1 MADQFIE
8 GFDKYGP
15 IGMGAG
21 QTSLTSLL
29 TASEWNVATANLTTS
44 FQIVAGLSTP
54 GQALQLQS
62 GVNTFTSAVL
72 TKTLS
77 GNLTRIIG
85 GVRLAAGL
93 GAGVPSDY
101 ITFTDGGTSQVTIV
115 INGGTGQ
122 ITLATGNNGGATIGT
137 ASSSLS
143 NGAARYLEWDI
154 TIGAS
159 AAYQLWLDGG
169 SVLNGN
175 AANTRGG
182 TSNNFVNGITFA
194 ATGPGAGGVTSSL
207 TLDDLYIFDTTG
219 AVNNAVL
226 LTSPR
231 VETQLGTADSAVQFS
246 AGASTIGQ
254 DYSLTTTTSAP
265 GANTIFLRKFTPVVN
280 MTLNSVSCLP
290 ETTSAGANFKSVLY
304 TDSGGG
310 PNTLV
315 ATGTQATGTTSG
327 TKLTSA
333 FSVGQALTG
342 GTPYWIGFITD
353 TSVVLALVDSGITG
367 QSKANTYAS
376 GGPATLSGMTTGQP
390 DWLLVGNCT
399 ASASN
404 YPSVTNNPPLGD
416 DSYVSSL
423 TPGNED
429 LFTFPA
435 LTNAISAIYTVAMK
449 AYVRK
454 TDGGARTMDLD
465 MKSGV
470 TDGNGSATGLTMST
484 SYTWITSYFDNDPNT
499 AAPWTATALNAATS
513 GYKIAT

>member
-1 MADQFIE
+1 MAEQLIE

-15 IGMGAG
+15 IDMGAG

-29 TASEWNVATANLTTS
+29 TASEWTSAVISGSPATMK
-44 FQIVAGLSTP
+44 IVAGLSSP
-54 GQALQLQS
+54 GHALLIAGS
-62 GVNTFTSAVL
+62 SFNTGATTLS
-72 TKTLS
+72 KTLGS
-77 GNLTRIIG
+77 NLGRIIG
-85 GVRLAAGL
+85 GVRLAA
-93 GAGVPSDY
+93 
-101 ITFTDGGTSQVTIV
+101 
-115 INGGTGQ
+115 
-122 ITLATGNNGGATIGT
+122 TIGT
-137 ASSSLS
+137 SVPNYGITFSDAGTAQVSIVLNGSSGQFSVVSGGMGGTTQGTSTASVSS
-143 NGAARYLEWDI
+143 GVAHYLEWDI
-154 TIGAS
+154 TVGS
-159 AAYQLWLDGG
+159 SGAAYELWLDGA
-169 SVLNGN
+169 VILNSTG
-175 AANTRGG
+175 NTRGG
-182 TSNNFVNGITFA
+182 TANNTVNGIAFTA
-194 ATGPGAGGVTSSL
+194 SGSSTSTSNSW
-207 TLDDLYIFDTTG
+207 TIDDVYVFDTTG
-219 AVNNAVL
+219 SNNAVL

-231 VETQLGTADSAVQFS
+231 VETQFGTADSSVQFS
-246 AGASTIGQ
+246 AGASVIGQ
-254 DYSLTTTTSAP
+254 DYSLTTSTNAP
-265 GANTIFLRKFTPVVN
+265 GANTIFLRQFIPPVN

-290 ETTSAGANFKSVLY
+290 EATSVGANFKSVLY

-310 PNTLV
+310 PNSLV
-315 ATGTQATGTTSG
+315 ATGTQTTGTTSG

-376 GGPATLSGMTTGQP
+376 GAPASLSGMTTGQP

-416 DSYVSSL
+416 DSYVTSL
-423 TPGNED
+423 TVGNED
-429 LFTFPA
+429 LYTFPA
-435 LTNAISAIYTVAMK
+435 LSNAISAVYTVAMK

-454 TDGGARTMDLD
+454 TDGGARTMSLD
-465 MKSGV
+465 MKSGA

-484 SYTWITSYFDNDPNT
+484 SYAWITSYFQTDPNT